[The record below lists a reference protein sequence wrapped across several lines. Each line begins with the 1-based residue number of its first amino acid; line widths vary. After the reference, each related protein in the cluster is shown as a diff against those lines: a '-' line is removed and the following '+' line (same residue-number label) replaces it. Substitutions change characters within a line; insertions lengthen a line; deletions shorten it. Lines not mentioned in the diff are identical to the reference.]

1 MAADQVDAGAL
12 EPGDLAGVRAV
23 GGEGGASIQ
32 DRLDVEL
39 APDRLASSGHP
50 TRRAQGVPAAQERL
64 RGHAGPVGA
73 FPADQLGLD
82 DGRAQALPAGVVGH
96 VLADGSAAE
105 HNQVVVL
112 GSVVARSVIARSVV
126 VRALGSC
133 RGAHAA
139 DFRSSRA
146 RRMAESRKKTPP
158 RMA

>member
-1 MAADQVDAGAL
+1 MAADQVDACAL
-12 EPGDLAGVRAV
+12 EPGDLAGVGPV
-23 GGEGGASIQ
+23 GGEGGASVQ
-32 DRLDVEL
+32 DGLDVEVPL
-39 APDRLASSGHP
+39 DRLTGPGHLP
-50 TRRAQGVPAAQERL
+50 RRAQGMPAAQERL

-73 FPADQLGLD
+73 FPADQLSLD
-82 DGRAQALPAGVVGH
+82 DGRAQTLSAGVVGH

-105 HNQVVVL
+105 HDQVVVRR
-112 GSVVARSVIARSVV
+112 STVTRRTVAA
-126 VRALGSC
+126 ALGAC